1 MKEETKDSP
10 KQGVNLY
17 LGLAD
22 HYVSLTDNSD
32 EVNKQAS
39 QEISKL
45 IEEGSKTFPQ
55 TTNTQEYRDTAVSWL
70 IREMSQIVV
79 SNEGVR
85 NLVSA
90 MGIATIMLG
99 MMNELGRLGQVT
111 PTESNQE
118 EKDAQKEKD
127 SNGNK

>member
-1 MKEETKDSP
+1 MNMETEGTVE
-10 KQGVNLY
+10 QGVKLY

-22 HYVSLTDNSD
+22 HYVSLADNND
-32 EVNKQAS
+32 EVNKRAS
-39 QEISKL
+39 QRISNL
-45 IEEGSKTFPQ
+45 IEEGSKKFPQ
-55 TTNTQEYRDTAVSWL
+55 TTDTQEYRDTAVSWL
-70 IREMSQIVV
+70 VKEMSYIATDD
-79 SNEGVR
+79 EGVR

-90 MGIATIMLG
+90 MGIATIMIG

-118 EKDAQKEKD
+118 EKDVQKEKD